1 MAASFPLRPAGFK
14 NSHIH
19 CHRNAFG
26 REIPPDSKVSFSVLM
41 DPIKVLELQS
51 LTKVANEKNKTE
63 GVEASIPYLAKIV
76 QILDTH
82 SSQRSQ
88 NNTAST
94 IQAIEHKAIDARK
107 DYADALF
114 ATHRYTECEV
124 QMGLVCK
131 TLERYLKRGDITDDL
146 RRDLQS
152 KLLVCYPRWADC
164 YENLGNS
171 HLASKV
177 RQRTQKFQGQTVT

>member
-1 MAASFPLRPAGFK
+1 
-14 NSHIH
+14 
-19 CHRNAFG
+19 
-26 REIPPDSKVSFSVLM
+26 M

-51 LTKVANEKNKTE
+51 LTKVANEKKKTE

-82 SSQRSQ
+82 TAQRSQ
-88 NNTAST
+88 NNTTSI
-94 IQAIEHKAIDARK
+94 IQATENMAIDARK
-107 DYADALF
+107 NYADALF

-124 QMGLVCK
+124 QMGIACK
-131 TLERYLKRGDITDDL
+131 TLERYIKRADIADDL
-146 RRDLQS
+146 RRDLES

-177 RQRTQKFQGQTVT
+177 RQRTQKLQGQTVT

>member
-1 MAASFPLRPAGFK
+1 
-14 NSHIH
+14 
-19 CHRNAFG
+19 
-26 REIPPDSKVSFSVLM
+26 M

-51 LTKVANEKNKTE
+51 LTKVANEKKENE

-76 QILDTH
+76 HVLDTH
-82 SSQRSQ
+82 TSQLSQ
-88 NNTAST
+88 NTTTPS
-94 IQAIEHKAIDARK
+94 IQAIEHMAIYARK

-124 QMGLVCK
+124 QMGLVCR
-131 TLERYLKRGDITDDL
+131 TLERYIKREDIADDS